1 MEAEQLRQQVQQLR
15 QTTADLPALQDE
27 LRELQDL
34 LTARQQL
41 QQEAADAEQVRA
53 QVQQLQEAQ
62 VDLPALREELQQLQ
76 AAHEEAK
83 EHVRQLKEKVSP
95 ALRSATTSWLLLGLM
110 QSRCVLG
117 QPSHK
122 VGMMKPRCRVH
133 DCGGLPNGSPKGCC
147 G

>member
-27 LRELQDL
+27 HRELQDL

-83 EHVRQLKEKVSP
+83 EHARQLQQKVGP
-95 ALRSATTSWLLLGLM
+95 ALRCAAISCLLLGLM
-110 QSRCVLG
+110 ESLCVFG
-117 QPSHK
+117 QPLQK
-122 VGMMKPRCRVH
+122 VGI
-133 DCGGLPNGSPKGCC
+133 
-147 G
+147 